1 MPRTVDHD
9 QRRSMILKAFMAVAA
24 REGLHTVS
32 LRAVA
37 AEAGISLRLVQYFFD
52 TKAGLMQSGLAY
64 LEDLSNERLRA
75 RLQSS
80 GRSPTARAT
89 LEALFAVA
97 LPTDV
102 ESRQFHQ
109 LWTSYAMLAMTDREI
124 SDRTFVD
131 SPNRL
136 QERIASVL
144 EKGKA
149 EGEFDHAINI
159 EAEAGILVAL
169 IHGLGT
175 AVLVGQQTTET
186 ASSSF
191 AHHLDRLAM
200 KRANYE

>member
-9 QRRSMILKAFMAVAA
+9 QRRSMILKAFIAVAA
-24 REGLHTVS
+24 REGLHAVS

-37 AEAGISLRLVQYFFD
+37 AEAGVSLRLVQYYFD
-52 TKAGLMQSGLAY
+52 TKAGLMQSGLAH
-64 LEDLSNERLRA
+64 LEDLSNERLSA

-80 GRSPTARAT
+80 GRFPTARAT

-102 ESRQFHQ
+102 ESRQFHL
-109 LWTSYAMLAMTDREI
+109 LWTSYAMLAMTDPEI
-124 SDRTFVD
+124 SGRTFID

-136 QERIASVL
+136 QERIASIL
-144 EKGKA
+144 EQGKA
-149 EGEFDHAINI
+149 AGEFVREIDH
-159 EAEAGILVAL
+159 EAEAYILLAL

-175 AVLVGQQTTET
+175 AVLVGQQSTDI

-191 AHHLDRLAM
+191 AYHLDRLAPQ
-200 KRANYE
+200 RPSNE

>member
-9 QRRSMILKAFMAVAA
+9 QRRSVILKAFFAVAA
-24 REGLHTVS
+24 RDGLQTVS

-37 AEAGISLRLVQYFFD
+37 AEAGVSLRLVQYYFD
-52 TKAGLMQSGLAY
+52 TKSGLMQSGLTH
-64 LEDLSNERLRA
+64 LENVSNKRLTA

-80 GRSPTARAT
+80 GQTPTARQM

-102 ESRQFHQ
+102 ESRRFHL
-109 LWTSYAMLAMTDREI
+109 LWTSYAMLAITDPGI
-124 SDRTFVD
+124 SDRTFID

-136 QERIASVL
+136 QERIASIL
-144 EKGKA
+144 EQGKA
-149 EGEFDHAINI
+149 AGEFVREIDH
-159 EAEAGILVAL
+159 EAESRILLAV

-175 AVLVGQQTTET
+175 AVLVGQQSTDT

-191 AHHLDRLAM
+191 AYHLDRLST
-200 KRANYE
+200 KRSSNE

>member
-9 QRRSMILKAFMAVAA
+9 QRRSMILEAFMAVAA
-24 REGLHTVS
+24 REGLHAVS

-37 AEAGISLRLVQYFFD
+37 AEAGISLRLVQYYFD
-52 TKAGLMQSGLAY
+52 TKAGLMQSGLTH
-64 LEDLSNERLRA
+64 LEDMSNECLRA

-80 GRSPTARAT
+80 GQSPTARGT

-102 ESRQFHQ
+102 ESRQFHL
-109 LWTSYAMLAMTDREI
+109 LWTSYAMLAMTDPEI
-124 SDRTFVD
+124 SDLTFVD

-149 EGEFDHAINI
+149 EGEFHHALNLK
-159 EAEAGILVAL
+159 AEVSILVAL
-169 IHGLGT
+169 IHGFGT

-186 ASSSF
+186 AFSSF
-191 AHHLDRLAM
+191 AHHLDRLAA
-200 KRANYE
+200 KIPSHE